1 MKNLFRSLDGGGGTG
16 VVSFSNNRKAFTLAE
31 VLVTIGIIG
40 VVASLTMPTLMQNS
54 GRKETS
60 ARLKK
65 FYSVFSQAII
75 QSELDHGMSED
86 WSRSANLTDEDED
99 AAASKNYDETVKFW
113 NKYFAP
119 YIKTLRIEKGTG
131 EDTMYSSR
139 AIVYLADGTSI
150 AIWNGG
156 CMSMIFD
163 ANADK
168 SPNKLGSDRFGFEFC
183 HKKSERATYLG
194 ENIDFGP
201 DGLIDA
207 NSRDKAVS
215 MCKESPIKC
224 ATLLIK
230 YDNYEFEDDY
240 PW

>member
-1 MKNLFRSLDGGGGTG
+1 MRN
-16 VVSFSNNRKAFTLAE
+16 ATLRINYAGHNI
-31 VLVTIGIIG
+31 LVDPFFADKGSMQSAIG
-40 VVASLTMPTLMQNS
+40 VYKTPRVHLTMP
-54 GRKETS
+54 
-60 ARLKK
+60 
-65 FYSVFSQAII
+65 V
-75 QSELDHGMSED
+75 SEITEGLDMVLQTHIHPD
-86 WSRSANLTDEDED
+86 H
-99 AAASKNYDETVKFW
+99 YDETVKFW

-163 ANADK
+163 SNADK

-207 NSRDKAVS
+207 NSRDKAIS